1 MKYIF
6 ALSLALIANIVSAQ
20 VDIKVNV
27 TNYFN
32 APVVMGYYYNG
43 TMLVKDTVIT
53 NDKGLAHFKQR
64 DKYDEGIY
72 LIYFPDKTYF
82 DIIIGDDQSFELTCD
97 TLPNPAK
104 RAKVKGCQML
114 TDFLEYQNYL
124 GDRQQKIHEL
134 SEQYKTAEG
143 NDQLRAKIKTEYSDI
158 DKEIKQ
164 KNNDM
169 IAANANN
176 CLGIFLDGLREI
188 EVPEIK
194 VDAPTQALSD
204 SLSRMKGYY
213 YYRNHYFD
221 NLHLTD
227 DRILRTPYFVNK
239 LDRYI
244 DEVLPQTPDTVA
256 AECLRIIEL
265 TKANEECYRFVT
277 SHLYNHV
284 NNSKIMGMDAA
295 LVAIADNYYLAG
307 KCPWTEEK
315 FITDLREQVE
325 KIRYTLVNRKAVDL
339 KKMPSVNKG
348 EYFTLSEVDAPF
360 TILVFWEPSCG
371 HCKKEIPALK
381 KEVWD
386 KYAST
391 GIKIFAVYCQAEYEP
406 WAEFIEEHQ
415 LEEWINVYDPYRRT
429 NFRTYYNINSTP
441 QIFILDKDK
450 TIIAKRI
457 GVDQIGGFLDFH
469 FSNMKK

>member
-6 ALSLALIANIVSAQ
+6 ALSLALIANTLFAQ

-27 TNYFN
+27 ENYYN

-43 TMLVKDTVIT
+43 TMLVKDTVMT

-82 DIIIGDDQSFELTCD
+82 DIIMGDDQSYELYCD
-97 TLPNPAK
+97 TMPNPAK
-104 RAKVKGCQML
+104 RAKVKNCQML
-114 TDFLEYQNYL
+114 ADFLDYQNYL
-124 GDRQQKIHEL
+124 GERQQRFKEL
-134 SEQYKTAEG
+134 SDQYKEAQN
-143 NDQLRAKIKTEYSDI
+143 NDDLRTKIKKEYADI
-158 DKEIKQ
+158 ENEIKH
-164 KNNDM
+164 KNDNI
-169 IAANANN
+169 IAANNGN
-176 CLGIFLDGLREI
+176 CFAIFLDGLKDVEI
-188 EVPEIK
+188 PDMTVEANTE
-194 VDAPTQALSD
+194 SERD
-204 SLSRMKGYY
+204 SLLQQKRYY

-221 NLHLTD
+221 KLHLTD
-227 DRILRTPYFVNK
+227 ERILRTPYFVSK
-239 LDRYI
+239 LDRYF
-244 DEVLPQTPDTVA
+244 DDVLPQIPDSVA
-256 AECLRIIEL
+256 AECLRVIEMS
-265 TKANEECYRFVT
+265 KENDECFRFIT

-307 KCPWTEEK
+307 KCPWAEEK
-315 FITDLREQVE
+315 FVTDLREQVE
-325 KIRYTLVNRKAVDL
+325 KIRYTLLNRKAVDL

-457 GVDQIGGFLDFH
+457 GVDQIGGFLDFQ
-469 FSNMKK
+469 FSNTQK